1 VKQPGGHSSVAPPRT
16 AIGILGRALDRIDR
30 APFPSQIGSLSRETL
45 QTLGPHLP
53 LPHAVA
59 FANLDLF
66 DIPVRYTLG
75 ASPELNAMIRTTAAT
90 TIVTGGNTA
99 NVLPEL
105 AEATINFRVL
115 PDDSSLQPP
124 RRALPSGPRREETAE
139 ERKARDVELIERLR
153 SHVEAVVDDDR
164 VTVRVDPDNK
174 FAPSQESSTR
184 ANAYDALGQAVTDVF
199 AAENVIVVPFL
210 VTAGTD
216 ARFYEAISRNVYR
229 FLPVVLEPSDLSRIH
244 GVNERVRTGDY
255 KKAVVF
261 YRQLIR
267 KLGATFPRA
276 KS

>member
-1 VKQPGGHSSVAPPRT
+1 
-16 AIGILGRALDRIDR
+16 
-30 APFPSQIGSLSRETL
+30 
-45 QTLGPHLP
+45 
-53 LPHAVA
+53 VA

-90 TIVTGGNTA
+90 TIVTGGDTA
-99 NVLPEL
+99 NVLPER
-105 AEATINFRVL
+105 AEATINYRVL

-124 RRALPSGPRREETAE
+124 RRDLHSGPRREETAD
-139 ERKARDVELIERLR
+139 ERKARDVELIEQLR
-153 SHVEAVVDDDR
+153 SHVEAVVDDHR
-164 VTVRVDPDNK
+164 VTVRVDPDNQ
-174 FAPSQESSTR
+174 FAPSRQSSTR

-229 FLPVVLEPSDLSRIH
+229 FLPVVLEPSDLARIH
-244 GVNERVRTGDY
+244 GVNERVRTADY
-255 KKAVVF
+255 RKSVVF